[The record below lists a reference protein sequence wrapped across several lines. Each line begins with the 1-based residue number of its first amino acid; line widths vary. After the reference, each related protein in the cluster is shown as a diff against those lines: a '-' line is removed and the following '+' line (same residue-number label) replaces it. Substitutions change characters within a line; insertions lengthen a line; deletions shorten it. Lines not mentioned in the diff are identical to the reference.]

1 MIILVN
7 AKNMLELYA
16 INFLRNKKGDLTL
29 VEETQKQFEQNHL
42 NNVLDLIQKKEKELN
57 KSIGSAQS
65 EAKNLNAHFFDDL
78 KLDYDGYSTSMDTA
92 LSIHQQQ
99 QMLREREHAWQHSTK
114 QLSTLQ
120 RLEKKPYFARV
131 DFKEKGEDKS
141 ETIYIGLG
149 SFADKDDHFLVYD
162 WRAPISS
169 IYYDGKLGEVSYNA
183 PDGEQTVD
191 MTKKRQ
197 FIIEDG
203 KIENMFDTNE
213 SIGDQM
219 LLNVL
224 NEKSSTQMK
233 SIVTTIQREQNK
245 IIRNTSAD
253 LLFVQGA
260 AGSGKT
266 SAIMQRVAYLLY
278 RYRGN
283 LNSSQVIMF
292 SPNQLFNDYIKNV
305 LPEMGEQNMVQMTYW
320 QFVSRRVPAMDV
332 ETLFEQFENNHQDK
346 KIIKLKDSLQFFN
359 AITRYGE
366 HLEKNGMLF
375 KNIYF
380 KSKKK
385 PFFDKEKI
393 RDIYYSFNENYHLT
407 NRIEATKEQLLEML
421 ARKVEPETKKAWV
434 SKTIQSLDQS
444 QLNSLYDF
452 PGQEFE
458 SSAKEE
464 HFLAK
469 KIVTKE
475 LRTVSRKIHRN
486 RFLNIRGQ
494 YLAFL
499 RAVPKLIDLSKWN
512 INQTEWEDHIEQV
525 KQNFLN
531 HKIQMADISPYLY
544 LYDLITGRRTDF
556 DMRYVFVDEIQDYTP
571 FQLAYL
577 KYNFPR
583 ARFTMLGDLN
593 QAIFTKDESKT
604 LLGQISKLFDPQ
616 KTEVV
621 QLTKSYR
628 STKELTDF
636 TKNILLQGEKIEAF
650 DRQGPKPTFWHREDL
665 SKAYQVLENVLA
677 ENTQQNLTTAIITK
691 TLAEA
696 TAVAQE
702 LKQRKTP
709 ATLIG
714 SANQRLVPGT
724 LVMPSYLA
732 KGLEFDAVVAWEVSE
747 ENYHQDDEVK
757 LLYTIASRAMYK
769 LDLIYTGQKSHLL
782 GHIDTNTYI
791 EN

>member
-1 MIILVN
+1 MV
-7 AKNMLELYA
+7 K
-16 INFLRNKKGDLTL
+16 
-29 VEETQKQFEQNHL
+29 ETEQQKEQKHL
-42 NNVLDLIQKKEKELN
+42 DNVLGLIKKKEKELDH
-57 KSIGSAQS
+57 SIEHAQN
-65 EAKNLNAHFFDDL
+65 EAQNINSHFFDDV

-99 QMLREREHAWQHSTK
+99 QMLAERQNAWQHSAK

-131 DFKEKGEDKS
+131 DFQEPNEEP

-149 SFADKDDHFLVYD
+149 SFADKEDHFLIYD

-169 IYYDGKLGEVSYNA
+169 IYYDGKLGKISYNA
-183 PDGEQTVD
+183 PDGVQTVD

-197 FIIEDG
+197 FLIKDG
-203 KIENMFDTNE
+203 KITNMFDTNE

-283 LNSSQVIMF
+283 LTSSDVIMF
-292 SPNQLFNDYIKNV
+292 SPNQLFNDYVKNV

-320 QFVSRRVPAMDV
+320 QFVSRRVPGMNV
-332 ETLFEQFENNHQDK
+332 ENLFEQFEDDEQNDK
-346 KIIKLKDSLQFFN
+346 IVNLKNSLQFFN
-359 AITRYGE
+359 AVTRYAK
-366 HLEKNGMLF
+366 HLEKNGLIF

-393 RDIYYSFNENYHLT
+393 KEIYYGFNENYHLR
-407 NRIEATKEQLLEML
+407 NRIEATKEALINSLN
-421 ARKVEPETKKAWV
+421 RRIEPETKKAWV
-434 SKTIQSLDQS
+434 DKTIESLDQE
-444 QLNSLYDF
+444 QLNKLYDR
-452 PGQEFE
+452 PDQEFE

-464 HFLAK
+464 HFLAR
-469 KIVTKE
+469 KIVINQLKQ
-475 LRTVSRKIHRN
+475 VSRKIRQN
-486 RFLNIRGQ
+486 RFLNIRAQ
-494 YLAFL
+494 YLRFL
-499 RAVPKLIDLSKWN
+499 RAVPKIIDLSKWD
-512 INQTEWEDHIEQV
+512 ITQEEWNAHIENV
-525 KQNFLN
+525 KERF
-531 HKIQMADISPYLY
+531 KAGRIKMADISPYLY
-544 LYDLITGRRTDF
+544 LYDLVTGRRTDYE
-556 DMRYVFVDEIQDYTP
+556 MRYAFIDEIQDYTP

-583 ARFTMLGDLN
+583 AKFTMLGDLN

-604 LLGQISKLFDPQ
+604 LLSQISKLFDPE
-616 KTEVV
+616 KTDVV

-628 STKELTDF
+628 STKEITNF
-636 TKNILLQGEKIEAF
+636 TKQILRQGEKIEAF
-650 DRQGPKPTFWHREDL
+650 DRRGPKPAFYKRDSIEKEYSALEDI
-665 SKAYQVLENVLA
+665 LA
-677 ENTQQNLTTAIITK
+677 ENDEQKLTTAIITK

-696 TAVAQE
+696 QEVAE
-702 LKQRKTP
+702 VLKERKIK

-732 KGLEFDAVVAWEVSE
+732 KGLEFDGVIAWGVSK
-747 ENYHQDDEVK
+747 ENYHQLDETQ

-769 LDLIYTGQKSHLL
+769 LDLIYTDEKSPLFDNL
-782 GHIDTNTYI
+782 DEKTYV
-791 EN
+791 NK

>member
-1 MIILVN
+1 MLEIGDVILV
-7 AKNMLELYA
+7 K
-16 INFLRNKKGDLTL
+16 
-29 VEETQKQFEQNHL
+29 ETEQQKEQKHL
-42 NNVLDLIQKKEKELN
+42 DDVLGLIKKKEKELDH
-57 KSIGSAQS
+57 SIEHAQN
-65 EAKNLNAHFFDDL
+65 EAQNINSHFFDDV

-99 QMLREREHAWQHSTK
+99 QMLAERQNAWQHSAK

-131 DFKEKGEDKS
+131 DFQEPNEEP

-149 SFADKDDHFLVYD
+149 SFADKEDHFLIYD

-169 IYYDGKLGEVSYNA
+169 IYYDGKLGKVSYNA
-183 PDGEQTVD
+183 PDGVQTVD

-197 FIIEDG
+197 FLIKDG
-203 KIENMFDTNE
+203 KITNMFDTNE

-283 LNSSQVIMF
+283 LTSSDVIMF
-292 SPNQLFNDYIKNV
+292 SPNQLFNDYVKNV

-320 QFVSRRVPAMDV
+320 QFVSRRVPGMNV
-332 ETLFEQFENNHQDK
+332 ENLFEQFEDNEQNDK
-346 KIIKLKDSLQFFN
+346 IVNLKNSLQFFN
-359 AITRYGE
+359 AVTRYAK
-366 HLEKNGMLF
+366 HLEKNGLIF

-393 RDIYYSFNENYHLT
+393 KEIYYGFNENYHLR
-407 NRIEATKEQLLEML
+407 NRIEATKEALINSLN
-421 ARKVEPETKKAWV
+421 RRIEPETKKAWV
-434 SKTIQSLDQS
+434 DKTIESLDQE
-444 QLNSLYDF
+444 QLNKLYDR
-452 PGQEFE
+452 PDQEFE

-464 HFLAK
+464 HFLAR
-469 KIVTKE
+469 KIVINQLKQ
-475 LRTVSRKIHRN
+475 VGRKIRQN
-486 RFLNIRGQ
+486 RFLNIRAQ
-494 YLAFL
+494 YLRFL
-499 RAVPKLIDLSKWN
+499 RAVPKIIDLSKWD
-512 INQTEWEDHIEQV
+512 ITQEEWDAHIENV
-525 KQNFLN
+525 KERF
-531 HKIQMADISPYLY
+531 KAGRIKMADISPYLY
-544 LYDLITGRRTDF
+544 LYDLVTGRRTDYE
-556 DMRYVFVDEIQDYTP
+556 MRYAFIDEIQDYTP

-583 ARFTMLGDLN
+583 AKFTMLGDLN

-604 LLGQISKLFDPQ
+604 LLSQISKLFDPE
-616 KTEVV
+616 KTDVV

-628 STKELTDF
+628 STKEITNF
-636 TKNILLQGEKIEAF
+636 TKQILRQGEKIEAF
-650 DRQGPKPTFWHREDL
+650 DRRGPKPAFYKRDSIEKEYNALQDI
-665 SKAYQVLENVLA
+665 LA
-677 ENTQQNLTTAIITK
+677 ENDEQKLTTAIITK

-696 TAVAQE
+696 QEVAKV
-702 LKQRKTP
+702 LKERNIK

-732 KGLEFDAVVAWEVSE
+732 KGLEFDAVVAWGVSK
-747 ENYHQDDEVK
+747 ENYHQLDETQ

-769 LDLIYTGQKSHLL
+769 LDLIYTGEKSPLFDNL
-782 GHIDTNTYI
+782 DEKTYV
-791 EN
+791 NK

>member
-1 MIILVN
+1 MLEIGDLILV
-7 AKNMLELYA
+7 K
-16 INFLRNKKGDLTL
+16 
-29 VEETQKQFEQNHL
+29 ETEQQKEQKHL
-42 NNVLDLIQKKEKELN
+42 DEVLGLIKKKENELDH
-57 KSIGSAQS
+57 SIEHAQN
-65 EAKNLNAHFFDDL
+65 EAQNINSHFFDDV

-99 QMLREREHAWQHSTK
+99 QMLAERQNAWQHSAK

-131 DFKEKGEDKS
+131 DFQEPNEDP

-149 SFADKDDHFLVYD
+149 SFADKEDHFLIYD

-169 IYYDGKLGEVSYNA
+169 IYYDGKLGKVSYNA
-183 PDGEQTVD
+183 PDGVQTVD

-197 FIIEDG
+197 FLIEDG
-203 KIENMFDTNE
+203 KITNMFDTNE

-283 LNSSQVIMF
+283 LTSSDVIMF
-292 SPNQLFNDYIKNV
+292 SPNQLFNDYVKNV

-320 QFVSRRVPAMDV
+320 QFVSRRVPGMNV
-332 ETLFEQFENNHQDK
+332 ENLFEQFEDNEQNDK
-346 KIIKLKDSLQFFN
+346 IVNLKDSLQFFN
-359 AITRYGE
+359 AVTRYAK
-366 HLEKNGMLF
+366 HLEKNGLIF

-393 RDIYYSFNENYHLT
+393 KEIYYGFNENYHLR
-407 NRIEATKEQLLEML
+407 NRIEATKESLINSLN
-421 ARKVEPETKKAWV
+421 RRIEPETRKAWV
-434 SKTIQSLDQS
+434 DKTIESLDQE
-444 QLNSLYDF
+444 QLNKLYDR
-452 PGQEFE
+452 PDQEFE

-464 HFLAK
+464 HFLAR
-469 KIVTKE
+469 KIVIKQ
-475 LRTVSRKIHRN
+475 LKQVSRKIHQN
-486 RFLNIRGQ
+486 RFLNIRAQ
-494 YLAFL
+494 YLRFL
-499 RAVPKLIDLSKWN
+499 RAVPKLIDLSKWD
-512 INQTEWEDHIEQV
+512 ISQEEWEAHIEKV
-525 KQNFLN
+525 KERFRNG
-531 HKIQMADISPYLY
+531 KIKMADISPYLY
-544 LYDLITGRRTDF
+544 LYDLVTGRRTDYE
-556 DMRYVFVDEIQDYTP
+556 MRYAFIDEIQDYTP

-583 ARFTMLGDLN
+583 AKFTMLGDLN

-604 LLGQISKLFDPQ
+604 LLSQISKLFDPE
-616 KTEVV
+616 KTDVV

-628 STKELTDF
+628 STKELTNF
-636 TKNILLQGEKIEAF
+636 TKQILRQGEKIEAF
-650 DRQGPKPTFWHREDL
+650 DRRGPKPAFYKRDSLEKEYKALEDIL
-665 SKAYQVLENVLA
+665 VEND
-677 ENTQQNLTTAIITK
+677 EQKLTTAIITK

-696 TAVAQE
+696 QEVAKV
-702 LKQRKTP
+702 LKERKIK

-732 KGLEFDAVVAWEVSE
+732 KGLEFDAVVAWDVSKD
-747 ENYHQDDEVK
+747 NYHQLDETQ
-757 LLYTIASRAMYK
+757 LLYTITSRAMYK
-769 LDLIYTGQKSHLL
+769 LDLIYTGEKSPLFNNL
-782 GHIDTNTYI
+782 DEKTYI
-791 EN
+791 NK

>member
-1 MIILVN
+1 MLEIGDVILV
-7 AKNMLELYA
+7 K
-16 INFLRNKKGDLTL
+16 
-29 VEETQKQFEQNHL
+29 ETEQQKEQKHL
-42 NNVLDLIQKKEKELN
+42 DDVLGLIKKKEKELDH
-57 KSIGSAQS
+57 SIEHAQN
-65 EAKNLNAHFFDDL
+65 EAQNINSHFFDDV

-99 QMLREREHAWQHSTK
+99 QMLAERQNAWQHSAK

-131 DFKEKGEDKS
+131 DFQEPNEEP

-149 SFADKDDHFLVYD
+149 SFADKEDHFLIYD

-169 IYYDGKLGEVSYNA
+169 IYYDGKLGKVSYNA
-183 PDGEQTVD
+183 PDGVQTVD

-197 FIIEDG
+197 FLIKDG
-203 KIENMFDTNE
+203 KITNMFDTNE

-283 LNSSQVIMF
+283 LTSSDVIMF
-292 SPNQLFNDYIKNV
+292 SPNQLFNDYVKNV

-320 QFVSRRVPAMDV
+320 QFVSRRVPGMNV
-332 ETLFEQFENNHQDK
+332 ENLFEQFEDNEQNDK
-346 KIIKLKDSLQFFN
+346 IVNLKNSLQFFN
-359 AITRYGE
+359 AVTRYAK
-366 HLEKNGMLF
+366 HLEKNGLIF

-393 RDIYYSFNENYHLT
+393 KEIYYGFNENYHLR
-407 NRIEATKEQLLEML
+407 NRIEATKEALINSLN
-421 ARKVEPETKKAWV
+421 RRIEPETKKVWV
-434 SKTIQSLDQS
+434 DKTIESLDQE
-444 QLNSLYDF
+444 QLNKLYDR
-452 PGQEFE
+452 PDQEFE

-464 HFLAK
+464 HFLAR
-469 KIVTKE
+469 KIVINQLKQ
-475 LRTVSRKIHRN
+475 VSRKIRQN
-486 RFLNIRGQ
+486 RFLNIRAQ
-494 YLAFL
+494 YLRFL
-499 RAVPKLIDLSKWN
+499 RAVPKIIDLSKWD
-512 INQTEWEDHIEQV
+512 ITQEEWDAHIENV
-525 KQNFLN
+525 KGRF
-531 HKIQMADISPYLY
+531 KAGRIKMADISPYLY
-544 LYDLITGRRTDF
+544 LYDLVTGRRTDYE
-556 DMRYVFVDEIQDYTP
+556 MRYAFIDEIQDYTP

-583 ARFTMLGDLN
+583 AKFTMLGDLN

-604 LLGQISKLFDPQ
+604 LLSQISKLFDPE
-616 KTEVV
+616 KTDVV

-628 STKELTDF
+628 STKEITNF
-636 TKNILLQGEKIEAF
+636 TKQILRQGEKIEAF
-650 DRQGPKPTFWHREDL
+650 DRRGPKPAFYKRDSIEKEYNALQDI
-665 SKAYQVLENVLA
+665 LA
-677 ENTQQNLTTAIITK
+677 ENDEQKLTTAIITK

-696 TAVAQE
+696 QEVAKV
-702 LKQRKTP
+702 LKERNIK

-732 KGLEFDAVVAWEVSE
+732 KGLEFDAVVAWSVSK
-747 ENYHQDDEVK
+747 ENYHQLDETQ

-769 LDLIYTGQKSHLL
+769 LDLIYTGEKSPLFDNL
-782 GHIDTNTYI
+782 DEKTYV
-791 EN
+791 NK

>member
-1 MIILVN
+1 MLEIGDVILV
-7 AKNMLELYA
+7 K
-16 INFLRNKKGDLTL
+16 
-29 VEETQKQFEQNHL
+29 ETEQQKEQKHL
-42 NNVLDLIQKKEKELN
+42 DDVLGLIKKKEKELDH
-57 KSIGSAQS
+57 SIEHAQN
-65 EAKNLNAHFFDDL
+65 EAQNINSHFFDDV

-99 QMLREREHAWQHSTK
+99 QMLAERQNAWQHSAK

-131 DFKEKGEDKS
+131 DFQEPNEEP

-149 SFADKDDHFLVYD
+149 SFADKEDHFLIYD

-169 IYYDGKLGEVSYNA
+169 IYYDGKLGKVSYNA
-183 PDGEQTVD
+183 PDGVQTVD

-197 FIIEDG
+197 FLIKDG
-203 KIENMFDTNE
+203 KITNMFDTNE

-283 LNSSQVIMF
+283 LTSSDVIMF
-292 SPNQLFNDYIKNV
+292 SPNQLFNDYVKNV

-320 QFVSRRVPAMDV
+320 QFVSRRVPGMNV
-332 ETLFEQFENNHQDK
+332 ENLFEQFEDNEQNDK
-346 KIIKLKDSLQFFN
+346 IVNLKNSLQFFN
-359 AITRYGE
+359 AVTRYAK
-366 HLEKNGMLF
+366 HLEKNGLIF

-393 RDIYYSFNENYHLT
+393 KEIYYGFNENYHLR
-407 NRIEATKEQLLEML
+407 NRIEATKEALINSLN
-421 ARKVEPETKKAWV
+421 RRIEPETKKVWV
-434 SKTIQSLDQS
+434 DKTIESLDQE
-444 QLNSLYDF
+444 QLNKLYDR
-452 PGQEFE
+452 PDQEFE

-464 HFLAK
+464 HFLAR
-469 KIVTKE
+469 KIVINQLKQ
-475 LRTVSRKIHRN
+475 VSRKIRQN
-486 RFLNIRGQ
+486 RFLNIRAQ
-494 YLAFL
+494 YLRFL
-499 RAVPKLIDLSKWN
+499 RAVPKIIDLSKWD
-512 INQTEWEDHIEQV
+512 ITQEEWDAHIENV
-525 KQNFLN
+525 KGRF
-531 HKIQMADISPYLY
+531 KAGRIKMADISPYLY
-544 LYDLITGRRTDF
+544 LYDLVTGRRTDYE
-556 DMRYVFVDEIQDYTP
+556 MRYAFIDEIQDYTP

-583 ARFTMLGDLN
+583 AKFTMLGDLN

-604 LLGQISKLFDPQ
+604 LLSQISKLFDPE
-616 KTEVV
+616 KTDVV

-628 STKELTDF
+628 STKEITNF
-636 TKNILLQGEKIEAF
+636 TKQILRQGEKIEAF
-650 DRQGPKPTFWHREDL
+650 DRRGPKPAFYKRDSIEKEYNALQDI
-665 SKAYQVLENVLA
+665 LA
-677 ENTQQNLTTAIITK
+677 ENDEQKLTTAIITK

-696 TAVAQE
+696 QEVAKV
-702 LKQRKTP
+702 LKERNIK

-732 KGLEFDAVVAWEVSE
+732 KGLEFDAVVAWGVSK
-747 ENYHQDDEVK
+747 ENYHQLDETQ

-769 LDLIYTGQKSHLL
+769 LDLIYTGEKSPLFDNL
-782 GHIDTNTYI
+782 DEKTYV
-791 EN
+791 NK

>member
-1 MIILVN
+1 MV
-7 AKNMLELYA
+7 K
-16 INFLRNKKGDLTL
+16 
-29 VEETQKQFEQNHL
+29 ETEQQKEQKHL
-42 NNVLDLIQKKEKELN
+42 DDVLGLIKKKEKELDH
-57 KSIGSAQS
+57 SIEHVQNEAQNINS
-65 EAKNLNAHFFDDL
+65 HFFDDV

-99 QMLREREHAWQHSTK
+99 QMLAERQNAWQHSAK

-131 DFKEKGEDKS
+131 DFQEPNEEP

-149 SFADKDDHFLVYD
+149 SFADKEDHFLIYD

-169 IYYDGKLGEVSYNA
+169 IYYDGKLGKVSYNA
-183 PDGEQTVD
+183 PDGVQTVD

-197 FIIEDG
+197 FLIKDG
-203 KIENMFDTNE
+203 KITNMFDTNE

-283 LNSSQVIMF
+283 LTSSDVIMF
-292 SPNQLFNDYIKNV
+292 SPNQLFNDYVKNV

-320 QFVSRRVPAMDV
+320 QFVSRRVPGMNV
-332 ETLFEQFENNHQDK
+332 ENLFEQFEDDEQNDK
-346 KIIKLKDSLQFFN
+346 IVNLKNSLQFFN
-359 AITRYGE
+359 AVTRYAK
-366 HLEKNGMLF
+366 HLEKNGLIF

-393 RDIYYSFNENYHLT
+393 KEIYYGFNENYHLR
-407 NRIEATKEQLLEML
+407 NRIEATKEALINSLN
-421 ARKVEPETKKAWV
+421 RRIEPETKKAWV
-434 SKTIQSLDQS
+434 DKTIESLDQE
-444 QLNSLYDF
+444 QLNKLYDR
-452 PGQEFE
+452 PDQEFE

-464 HFLAK
+464 HFLAR
-469 KIVTKE
+469 KIVINQLKQ
-475 LRTVSRKIHRN
+475 VSRKIRQN
-486 RFLNIRGQ
+486 RFLNIRAQ
-494 YLAFL
+494 YLRFL
-499 RAVPKLIDLSKWN
+499 RAVPKIIDLSKWD
-512 INQTEWEDHIEQV
+512 ITQEEWDAHIENV
-525 KQNFLN
+525 KERF
-531 HKIQMADISPYLY
+531 KAGRIKMADISPYLY
-544 LYDLITGRRTDF
+544 LYDLVTGRRTDYE
-556 DMRYVFVDEIQDYTP
+556 MRYAFIDEIQDYTP

-583 ARFTMLGDLN
+583 AKFTMLGDLN

-604 LLGQISKLFDPQ
+604 LLSQISKLFDPE
-616 KTEVV
+616 KTDVV

-628 STKELTDF
+628 STKEITNF
-636 TKNILLQGEKIEAF
+636 TKQILRQGEKIEAF
-650 DRQGPKPTFWHREDL
+650 DRRGPKPAFYKRDSIEKEYSALEDI
-665 SKAYQVLENVLA
+665 LA
-677 ENTQQNLTTAIITK
+677 ENDEQKLTTAIITK

-696 TAVAQE
+696 QEVAE
-702 LKQRKTP
+702 VLKERKIK

-732 KGLEFDAVVAWEVSE
+732 KGLEFDGVIAWGVSK
-747 ENYHQDDEVK
+747 ENYHQLDETQ

-769 LDLIYTGQKSHLL
+769 LDLIYTDEKSPLFDNL
-782 GHIDTNTYI
+782 DEKTYV
-791 EN
+791 NK

>member
-1 MIILVN
+1 MLEIGDLILV
-7 AKNMLELYA
+7 K
-16 INFLRNKKGDLTL
+16 
-29 VEETQKQFEQNHL
+29 ETEQQKEQKHL
-42 NNVLDLIQKKEKELN
+42 DDVLGLIKKKEKELDH
-57 KSIGSAQS
+57 SIEHAQN
-65 EAKNLNAHFFDDL
+65 EAQNINSHFFDDV

-99 QMLREREHAWQHSTK
+99 QMLAERQNAWQHSAK

-131 DFKEKGEDKS
+131 DFQEPNEEP

-149 SFADKDDHFLVYD
+149 SFADKEDHFLIYD

-169 IYYDGKLGEVSYNA
+169 IYYDGKLGKVSYNA
-183 PDGEQTVD
+183 PDGVQTVD

-197 FIIEDG
+197 FLIKDG
-203 KIENMFDTNE
+203 KITNMFDTNE

-283 LNSSQVIMF
+283 LTSSDVIMF
-292 SPNQLFNDYIKNV
+292 SPNQLFNDYVKNV

-320 QFVSRRVPAMDV
+320 QFVSRRVPGMNV
-332 ETLFEQFENNHQDK
+332 ENLFEQFEDNEQNDK
-346 KIIKLKDSLQFFN
+346 IVNLKNSLQFFN
-359 AITRYGE
+359 AVTRYAN
-366 HLEKNGMLF
+366 HLEKNGLIF

-393 RDIYYSFNENYHLT
+393 KEIYYGFNENYHLR
-407 NRIEATKEQLLEML
+407 NRIEATKEALINSLN
-421 ARKVEPETKKAWV
+421 RRIEPETKKAWV
-434 SKTIQSLDQS
+434 DKTIESLDQE
-444 QLNSLYDF
+444 QLNKLYDR
-452 PGQEFE
+452 PDQEFE

-464 HFLAK
+464 HFLAR
-469 KIVTKE
+469 KIVIKQ
-475 LRTVSRKIHRN
+475 LKQVSRKIHQN
-486 RFLNIRGQ
+486 RFLNIRAQ
-494 YLAFL
+494 YLRFL
-499 RAVPKLIDLSKWN
+499 RAVPKLIDLSKWD
-512 INQTEWEDHIEQV
+512 ISQEEWGAHIENV
-525 KQNFLN
+525 KERFKAG
-531 HKIQMADISPYLY
+531 KIKMADISPYLY
-544 LYDLITGRRTDF
+544 LYDLVTGRRTDYE
-556 DMRYVFVDEIQDYTP
+556 MRYAFIDEIQDYTP

-583 ARFTMLGDLN
+583 AKFTMLGDLN

-604 LLGQISKLFDPQ
+604 LLNQISKLFDPE
-616 KTEVV
+616 KTDVV

-628 STKELTDF
+628 STKEITNF
-636 TKNILLQGEKIEAF
+636 TKQILRQGEKIEAF
-650 DRQGPKPTFWHREDL
+650 DRRGPKPAFYKRDSVEKEYSALQDI
-665 SKAYQVLENVLA
+665 LA
-677 ENTQQNLTTAIITK
+677 ENDEQKLTTAIITK
-691 TLAEA
+691 TLGE
-696 TAVAQE
+696 AQE
-702 LKQRKTP
+702 VAKVLKERKIK

-732 KGLEFDAVVAWEVSE
+732 KGLEFDAVIAWGVSK
-747 ENYHQDDEVK
+747 ENYHQLDETQ

-769 LDLIYTGQKSHLL
+769 LDLIYTDEKSPLFDNL
-782 GHIDTNTYI
+782 DEKTYV
-791 EN
+791 NK

>member
-1 MIILVN
+1 MVKESQEKLEQEHLDEIL
-7 AKNMLELYA
+7 
-16 INFLRNKKGDLTL
+16 G
-29 VEETQKQFEQNHL
+29 
-42 NNVLDLIQKKEKELN
+42 LIKKKEKSLD
-57 KSIGSAQS
+57 KSINSAQS
-65 EAKNLNAHFFDDL
+65 EAQNLNAHFFDDV

-99 QMLREREHAWQHSTK
+99 QMLQERQNAWQHDTK

-131 DFKEKGEDKS
+131 DFKEKGEDKP
-141 ETIYIGLG
+141 ETIYIGLA
-149 SFADKDDHFLVYD
+149 SFANNEDHFLIYD

-169 IYYDGKLGEVSYNA
+169 IYYDGKLGKVSYNA
-183 PDGEQTVD
+183 PDGEQVVD

-197 FIIEDG
+197 FLIENG
-203 KIENMFDTNE
+203 KIINMFDTNE
-213 SIGDQM
+213 QIGDQM

-245 IIRNTSAD
+245 IIRNTDAD

-283 LNSSQVIMF
+283 LKSSQVIMF
-292 SPNQLFNDYIKNV
+292 SPNQLFNDYVKNV

-320 QFVSRRVPAMDV
+320 QFVSRRVPGINV
-332 ETLFEQFENNHQDK
+332 ETLFEQFEDDHEDK
-346 KIIKLKDSLQFFN
+346 KIVRLKDSLQFFN
-359 AITRYGE
+359 AVTRYAK
-366 HLEKNGMLF
+366 HLEKRGMLF

-380 KSKKK
+380 KNKNK
-385 PFFDKEKI
+385 PFYSKEKVK
-393 RDIYYSFNENYHLT
+393 DIYYSFNENYHLR
-407 NRIEATKEQLLEML
+407 NRIEATKEALLNSLSHRIASE
-421 ARKVEPETKKAWV
+421 AKKDWV
-434 SKTIQSLDQS
+434 SKTIESLDQEE
-444 QLNSLYDF
+444 LNKLYDH
-452 PGQEFE
+452 PDQEFE

-464 HFLAK
+464 HFLAR
-469 KIVTKE
+469 KIVIKQ
-475 LRTVSRKIHRN
+475 LKKVSRKIHQN

-494 YLAFL
+494 YMAFL
-499 RAVPKLIDLSKWN
+499 RAVPKLIDLSKWD
-512 INQTEWEDHIEQV
+512 ITQEQWDAHLERV
-525 KQNFLN
+525 KQRFLDR
-531 HKIQMADISPYLY
+531 KIKMADISAYLY
-544 LYDLITGRRTDF
+544 LYDLVTGRRTNYE
-556 DMRYVFVDEIQDYTP
+556 MRYAFIDEIQDYTS

-583 ARFTMLGDLN
+583 AKFTMLGDLN

-604 LLGQISKLFDPQ
+604 LLGQISKLFDSE
-616 KTEVV
+616 KIDVV

-628 STKELTDF
+628 STKELTEF
-636 TKNILLQGEKIEAF
+636 TKQILRQGEKIEAF
-650 DRQGPKPTFWHREDL
+650 NRRGPLPAFYKRDSIEKEYYALEDI
-665 SKAYQVLENVLA
+665 LA
-677 ENTQQNLTTAIITK
+677 ENDKQNLTTAIITK

-696 TAVAQE
+696 QEVAKT
-702 LKQRKTP
+702 LKERDIK

-724 LVMPSYLA
+724 LIMPSYLA
-732 KGLEFDAVVAWEVSE
+732 KGLEFDAVIAWQVSNK
-747 ENYHQDDEVK
+747 NYNHLDETQ

-769 LDLIYTGQKSHLL
+769 LDLIYTGEKSNLL
-782 GHIDTNTYI
+782 DNLDGKTYV
-791 EN
+791 NK

>member
-1 MIILVN
+1 MINL
-7 AKNMLELYA
+7 AK
-16 INFLRNKKGDLTL
+16 
-29 VEETQKQFEQNHL
+29 ETEQQKEQKHL
-42 NNVLDLIQKKEKELN
+42 DDVLGLIKTRQGQLD
-57 KSIGSAQS
+57 KSINRAQS
-65 EAKNLNAHFFDDL
+65 EAQNLNAHFFDDL

-99 QMLREREHAWQHSTK
+99 QMLQERQNAWQHSAK
-114 QLSTLQ
+114 QLSTLK

-131 DFKEKGEDKS
+131 DFQEKGEDP

-149 SFADKDDHFLVYD
+149 SFADKDDHFLIYD

-169 IYYDGKLGEVSYNA
+169 IYYDGKLGEVTYNA
-183 PDGEQTVD
+183 PDGEQTVN

-197 FIIEDG
+197 FLIEDG
-203 KIENMFDTNE
+203 KITNMFDTNE

-283 LNSSQVIMF
+283 LTSSDVIMF
-292 SPNQLFNDYIKNV
+292 SPNQLFNDYVKNV

-320 QFVSRRVPAMDV
+320 QFVSRRVPGMDV
-332 ETLFEQFENNHQDK
+332 ETLFEQFEDK
-346 KIIKLKDSLQFFN
+346 KQDSHIANLKDSLTFFN
-359 AITRYGE
+359 AVTRYAN

-375 KNIYF
+375 RNIIF
-380 KSKKK
+380 KDPKK
-385 PFFDKEKI
+385 PFYDKEKI
-393 RDIYYSFNENYHLT
+393 KEIYYSFNENYHLR
-407 NRIEATKEQLLEML
+407 NRIEATKEALISSLNH
-421 ARKVEPETKKAWV
+421 RVEPETRKAWV
-434 SKTIQSLDQS
+434 SRTIESLDQE
-444 QLNSLYDF
+444 QLNKLYDR
-452 PGQEFE
+452 PDQEFE

-464 HFLAK
+464 HFLAR
-469 KIVTKE
+469 KIVINQLKK
-475 LRTVSRKIHRN
+475 VARKINQN

-512 INQTEWEDHIEQV
+512 ITEDQWHEHVEQV
-525 KQNFLN
+525 KQSFID
-531 HKIQMADISPYLY
+531 HKIKMSDISPYLY
-544 LYDLITGRRTDF
+544 LYDLVTGRRTDYS
-556 DMRYVFVDEIQDYTP
+556 MRYAFIDEIQDYTP

-583 ARFTMLGDLN
+583 AKFTMLGDLN

-604 LLGQISKLFDPQ
+604 LLGQISKLFDPK
-616 KTEVV
+616 KTDVV

-636 TKNILLQGEKIEAF
+636 TKQILRQGEKIEAF
-650 DRQGPKPTFWHREDL
+650 DRQGPKPAFYKRDD
-665 SKAYQVLENVLA
+665 ENSEYDALVDILK
-677 ENTQQNLTTAIITK
+677 ENDEAKLTTAIITK
-691 TLAEA
+691 TLEQ
-696 TAVAQE
+696 AQKVSEE
-702 LKQRKTP
+702 LKKRNIK
-709 ATLIG
+709 ATLVA
-714 SANQRLVPGT
+714 SANQRLVEGT
-724 LVMPSYLA
+724 LIMPSYLA
-732 KGLEFDAVVAWEVSE
+732 KGLEFDAVVAWDVSKDD
-747 ENYHQDDEVK
+747 YHELDETQ
-757 LLYTIASRAMYK
+757 LLYTITSRAMYK
-769 LDLIYTGQKSHLL
+769 LDLIYKNQLSPLFDNLDK
-782 GHIDTNTYI
+782 NTYV
-791 EN
+791 NK

>member
-1 MIILVN
+1 MLEIGDVILV
-7 AKNMLELYA
+7 K
-16 INFLRNKKGDLTL
+16 
-29 VEETQKQFEQNHL
+29 ETEQQKEQKHL
-42 NNVLDLIQKKEKELN
+42 DDVLGLIKKKEKELDH
-57 KSIGSAQS
+57 SIEHAQN
-65 EAKNLNAHFFDDL
+65 EAQNINSHFFDDV

-99 QMLREREHAWQHSTK
+99 QMLAERQNAWQHSAK

-131 DFKEKGEDKS
+131 DFQEPNEEP

-149 SFADKDDHFLVYD
+149 SFADKEDHFLIYD

-169 IYYDGKLGEVSYNA
+169 IYYDGKLGKVSYNA
-183 PDGEQTVD
+183 PDGVQTVD

-197 FIIEDG
+197 FLIKDG
-203 KIENMFDTNE
+203 KITNMFDTNE

-283 LNSSQVIMF
+283 LTSSDVIMF
-292 SPNQLFNDYIKNV
+292 SPNQLFNDYVKNV

-320 QFVSRRVPAMDV
+320 QFVSRRVPGMNV
-332 ETLFEQFENNHQDK
+332 ENLFEQFEDNEQNDK
-346 KIIKLKDSLQFFN
+346 IVNLKNSLQFFN
-359 AITRYGE
+359 AVTRYAK
-366 HLEKNGMLF
+366 HLEKNGLIF

-380 KSKKK
+380 KSKEK

-393 RDIYYSFNENYHLT
+393 KEIYYGFNENYHLR
-407 NRIEATKEQLLEML
+407 NRIEATKEALINSLN
-421 ARKVEPETKKAWV
+421 RRIEPETKKAWV
-434 SKTIQSLDQS
+434 DKTIESLDQE
-444 QLNSLYDF
+444 QLNKLYDR
-452 PGQEFE
+452 PDQEFE

-464 HFLAK
+464 HFLAR
-469 KIVTKE
+469 KIVINQLKQ
-475 LRTVSRKIHRN
+475 VSRKIRQN
-486 RFLNIRGQ
+486 RFLNIRAQ
-494 YLAFL
+494 YLRFL
-499 RAVPKLIDLSKWN
+499 RAVPKIIDLSKWD
-512 INQTEWEDHIEQV
+512 ITQEEWDAHIENV
-525 KQNFLN
+525 KGRF
-531 HKIQMADISPYLY
+531 KAGRIKMADISPYLY
-544 LYDLITGRRTDF
+544 LYDLVTGRRTDYE
-556 DMRYVFVDEIQDYTP
+556 MRYAFIDEIQDYTP

-583 ARFTMLGDLN
+583 AKFTMLGDLN

-604 LLGQISKLFDPQ
+604 LLSQISKLFDPE
-616 KTEVV
+616 KTDVV

-628 STKELTDF
+628 STKEITNF
-636 TKNILLQGEKIEAF
+636 TKQILRQGEKIEAF
-650 DRQGPKPTFWHREDL
+650 DRRGPKPAFYKRDSIEKEYSALEDI
-665 SKAYQVLENVLA
+665 LA
-677 ENTQQNLTTAIITK
+677 ENDEQKLTTAIITK

-696 TAVAQE
+696 QEVAKV
-702 LKQRKTP
+702 LKERKIK

-732 KGLEFDAVVAWEVSE
+732 KGLEFDAVVA
-747 ENYHQDDEVK
+747 
-757 LLYTIASRAMYK
+757 
-769 LDLIYTGQKSHLL
+769 
-782 GHIDTNTYI
+782 
-791 EN
+791 

>member
-1 MIILVN
+1 MLEIGDLILV
-7 AKNMLELYA
+7 K
-16 INFLRNKKGDLTL
+16 
-29 VEETQKQFEQNHL
+29 ETEQQKEQKHL
-42 NNVLDLIQKKEKELN
+42 DEVLGLIKKKENELDH
-57 KSIGSAQS
+57 SIEHAQN
-65 EAKNLNAHFFDDL
+65 EAQNINSHFFDDV

-99 QMLREREHAWQHSTK
+99 QMLAERQNAWQHSAK

-131 DFKEKGEDKS
+131 DFQEPNEDP

-149 SFADKDDHFLVYD
+149 SFADKEDHFLIYD

-169 IYYDGKLGEVSYNA
+169 IYYDGKLGKVSYNA
-183 PDGEQTVD
+183 PDGVQTVD

-197 FIIEDG
+197 FLIEDG
-203 KIENMFDTNE
+203 KITNMFDTNE

-283 LNSSQVIMF
+283 LTSSDVIMF
-292 SPNQLFNDYIKNV
+292 SPNQLFNDYVKNV

-320 QFVSRRVPAMDV
+320 QFVSRRVPGMNV
-332 ETLFEQFENNHQDK
+332 ENLFEQFEDNEQNDK
-346 KIIKLKDSLQFFN
+346 IVNLKDSLQFFN
-359 AITRYGE
+359 AVTRYAK
-366 HLEKNGMLF
+366 HLEKNGLIF

-393 RDIYYSFNENYHLT
+393 KEIYYGFNENYHLR
-407 NRIEATKEQLLEML
+407 NRIEATKESLINSLN
-421 ARKVEPETKKAWV
+421 RRIEPETRKAWV
-434 SKTIQSLDQS
+434 DKTIESLDQE
-444 QLNSLYDF
+444 QLNKLYDR
-452 PGQEFE
+452 PDQEFE

-464 HFLAK
+464 HFLAR
-469 KIVTKE
+469 KIVIKQ
-475 LRTVSRKIHRN
+475 LKQVSRKIHQN
-486 RFLNIRGQ
+486 RFLNIRAQ
-494 YLAFL
+494 YLRFL
-499 RAVPKLIDLSKWN
+499 RAVPKLIDLSKWD
-512 INQTEWEDHIEQV
+512 ISQEEWEAHIEKV
-525 KQNFLN
+525 KERFRNG
-531 HKIQMADISPYLY
+531 KIKMADISPYLY
-544 LYDLITGRRTDF
+544 LYDLVTGRRTDYE
-556 DMRYVFVDEIQDYTP
+556 MRYAFIDEIQDYTP

-583 ARFTMLGDLN
+583 AKFTMLGDLN

-604 LLGQISKLFDPQ
+604 LLSQISKLFDPE
-616 KTEVV
+616 KTDVV

-628 STKELTDF
+628 STKELTNF
-636 TKNILLQGEKIEAF
+636 TKQILRQGEKIEAF
-650 DRQGPKPTFWHREDL
+650 DRRGPKPAFYKRDSLEKEYKALEDIL
-665 SKAYQVLENVLA
+665 VEND
-677 ENTQQNLTTAIITK
+677 EQKLTTAIITK

-696 TAVAQE
+696 QEVAKV
-702 LKQRKTP
+702 LKERKIK

-732 KGLEFDAVVAWEVSE
+732 KGLEFDAVVAWDVSKD
-747 ENYHQDDEVK
+747 NYHQLDETQ
-757 LLYTIASRAMYK
+757 LLYTITSRAMYK
-769 LDLIYTGQKSHLL
+769 LDLIYTGEKSPLFDNL
-782 GHIDTNTYI
+782 DEKTYI
-791 EN
+791 NK

>member
-1 MIILVN
+1 MLEIGDLILV
-7 AKNMLELYA
+7 K
-16 INFLRNKKGDLTL
+16 
-29 VEETQKQFEQNHL
+29 ETEQQKEQKHL
-42 NNVLDLIQKKEKELN
+42 DDVLGLIKKKEKELDH
-57 KSIGSAQS
+57 SIEHAQN
-65 EAKNLNAHFFDDL
+65 EAQNINSHFFDDV

-99 QMLREREHAWQHSTK
+99 QMLAERQNAWQHSAK

-131 DFKEKGEDKS
+131 DFQEPNEEP

-149 SFADKDDHFLVYD
+149 SFADKEDHFLIYD

-169 IYYDGKLGEVSYNA
+169 IYYDGKLGKVSYNA
-183 PDGEQTVD
+183 PDGVQTVD

-197 FIIEDG
+197 FLIKDG
-203 KIENMFDTNE
+203 KITNMFDTNE

-283 LNSSQVIMF
+283 LTSSDVIMF
-292 SPNQLFNDYIKNV
+292 SPNQLFNDYVKNV

-320 QFVSRRVPAMDV
+320 QFVSRRVPGMNV
-332 ETLFEQFENNHQDK
+332 ENLFEQFEDNEQNDK
-346 KIIKLKDSLQFFN
+346 IVNLKNSLQFFS
-359 AITRYGE
+359 AVTRYAN
-366 HLEKNGMLF
+366 HLEKNGLIF

-393 RDIYYSFNENYHLT
+393 KEIYYGFNENYHLR
-407 NRIEATKEQLLEML
+407 NRIEATKEALINSLN
-421 ARKVEPETKKAWV
+421 RRIEPETKKAWV
-434 SKTIQSLDQS
+434 DKTIESLDQE
-444 QLNSLYDF
+444 QLNKLYDR
-452 PGQEFE
+452 PDQEFE

-464 HFLAK
+464 HFLAR
-469 KIVTKE
+469 KIVIKQ
-475 LRTVSRKIHRN
+475 LKQVSRKIHQN
-486 RFLNIRGQ
+486 RFLNIRAQ
-494 YLAFL
+494 YLRFL
-499 RAVPKLIDLSKWN
+499 RAVPKLIDLSKWD
-512 INQTEWEDHIEQV
+512 ISQEEWEAHIENV
-525 KQNFLN
+525 KERFKAG
-531 HKIQMADISPYLY
+531 KIKMADISPYLY
-544 LYDLITGRRTDF
+544 LYDLVTGRRTDYE
-556 DMRYVFVDEIQDYTP
+556 MRYAFIDEIQDYTP

-583 ARFTMLGDLN
+583 AKFTMLGDLN

-604 LLGQISKLFDPQ
+604 LLNQISKLFDPE
-616 KTEVV
+616 KTDVV

-628 STKELTDF
+628 STKEITNF
-636 TKNILLQGEKIEAF
+636 TKQILRQGEKIEAF
-650 DRQGPKPTFWHREDL
+650 DRRGPKPAFYKRD
-665 SKAYQVLENVLA
+665 SLEKEYSALQDILA
-677 ENTQQNLTTAIITK
+677 ENDEKKLTTAIITK
-691 TLAEA
+691 TLGE
-696 TAVAQE
+696 AQE
-702 LKQRKTP
+702 VAKVLKERKIK

-732 KGLEFDAVVAWEVSE
+732 KGLEFDAVIAWGVSK
-747 ENYHQDDEVK
+747 ENYHQLDETQ

-769 LDLIYTGQKSHLL
+769 LDLIYTDEKSPLFDNL
-782 GHIDTNTYI
+782 DEKTYV
-791 EN
+791 NK

>member
-1 MIILVN
+1 MV
-7 AKNMLELYA
+7 K
-16 INFLRNKKGDLTL
+16 
-29 VEETQKQFEQNHL
+29 ETEQRKEQKHL
-42 NNVLDLIQKKEKELN
+42 DEVLGLIKKKESELDH
-57 KSIGSAQS
+57 SIEHAQN
-65 EAKNLNAHFFDDL
+65 EAQNINSHFFDDV

-99 QMLREREHAWQHSTK
+99 QMLAERQNAWQHSAK

-120 RLEKKPYFARV
+120 RLEKRPYFARV
-131 DFKEKGEDKS
+131 DFQEPNEDP

-149 SFADKDDHFLVYD
+149 SFADKEDHFLIYD

-169 IYYDGKLGEVSYNA
+169 IYYDGKLGKVSYNA
-183 PDGEQTVD
+183 PDGVQTVD

-197 FIIEDG
+197 FLIEDG
-203 KIENMFDTNE
+203 KITNMFDTNE

-283 LNSSQVIMF
+283 LTSSDVIMF
-292 SPNQLFNDYIKNV
+292 SPNQLFNDYVKNV

-320 QFVSRRVPAMDV
+320 QFVSRRVPGMNV
-332 ETLFEQFENNHQDK
+332 ENLFEQFEDNEQNDK
-346 KIIKLKDSLQFFN
+346 IVNLKDSLQFFN
-359 AITRYGE
+359 AVTRYAK
-366 HLEKNGMLF
+366 HLEKNGLIF

-380 KSKKK
+380 KNKKR

-393 RDIYYSFNENYHLT
+393 KEIYYGFNENYHLR
-407 NRIEATKEQLLEML
+407 NRIEATKESLINSLN
-421 ARKVEPETKKAWV
+421 RRIEPETKKAWV
-434 SKTIQSLDQS
+434 DKTIESLDQE
-444 QLNSLYDF
+444 QLNKLYDR
-452 PGQEFE
+452 PDQEFE

-464 HFLAK
+464 HFLAR
-469 KIVTKE
+469 KIVIKQ
-475 LRTVSRKIHRN
+475 LKQVSRKIHQN
-486 RFLNIRGQ
+486 RFLNIRAQ
-494 YLAFL
+494 YLRFL
-499 RAVPKLIDLSKWN
+499 RAVPKLIDLSKWD
-512 INQTEWEDHIEQV
+512 ISQEEWGAHIENV
-525 KQNFLN
+525 KDRFRNG
-531 HKIQMADISPYLY
+531 KIKMADISPYLY
-544 LYDLITGRRTDF
+544 LYDLVTGRRTDYE
-556 DMRYVFVDEIQDYTP
+556 MRYAFIDEIQDYTP

-583 ARFTMLGDLN
+583 AKFTMLGDLN

-604 LLGQISKLFDPQ
+604 LLSQISKLFDPE
-616 KTEVV
+616 KTDVV

-628 STKELTDF
+628 STKELTNF
-636 TKNILLQGEKIEAF
+636 TKQILRQGEKIEAF
-650 DRQGPKPTFWHREDL
+650 DRRGPKPAFYKRDSLEKEFNALEDIL
-665 SKAYQVLENVLA
+665 VEND
-677 ENTQQNLTTAIITK
+677 EQKLTTAIITK

-696 TAVAQE
+696 QEVAKV
-702 LKQRKTP
+702 LKERKIK

-732 KGLEFDAVVAWEVSE
+732 KGLEFDAVIAWNVSRD
-747 ENYHQDDEVK
+747 NYHQLDETQ
-757 LLYTIASRAMYK
+757 LLYTITSRAMYK
-769 LDLIYTGQKSHLL
+769 LDLIYTGEKSPLFDDL
-782 GHIDTNTYI
+782 DEKTYV
-791 EN
+791 NK

>member
-1 MIILVN
+1 MLEIGDVILV
-7 AKNMLELYA
+7 K
-16 INFLRNKKGDLTL
+16 
-29 VEETQKQFEQNHL
+29 ETEQQKEQKHL
-42 NNVLDLIQKKEKELN
+42 DDVLGLIKKKEKELDH
-57 KSIGSAQS
+57 SIEHAQN
-65 EAKNLNAHFFDDL
+65 EAQNINSHFFDDV

-99 QMLREREHAWQHSTK
+99 QMLAERQNAWQHSAK

-131 DFKEKGEDKS
+131 DFQEPNEEP

-149 SFADKDDHFLVYD
+149 SFADKEDHFLIYD

-169 IYYDGKLGEVSYNA
+169 IYYDGKLGKVSYNA
-183 PDGEQTVD
+183 PDGVQTVD

-197 FIIEDG
+197 FLIKDG
-203 KIENMFDTNE
+203 KITNMFDTNE

-283 LNSSQVIMF
+283 LTSSDVIMF
-292 SPNQLFNDYIKNV
+292 SPNQLFNDYVKNV

-320 QFVSRRVPAMDV
+320 QFVSRRVPGMNV
-332 ETLFEQFENNHQDK
+332 ENLFEQFEDNEQNDK
-346 KIIKLKDSLQFFN
+346 IVNLKNSLQFFN
-359 AITRYGE
+359 AVTRYAK
-366 HLEKNGMLF
+366 HLEKNGLVF

-380 KSKKK
+380 KSKEK

-393 RDIYYSFNENYHLT
+393 KEIYYGFNENYHLR
-407 NRIEATKEQLLEML
+407 NRIEATKEALINSLN
-421 ARKVEPETKKAWV
+421 RRIEPETKKAWV
-434 SKTIQSLDQS
+434 DKTIESLDQE
-444 QLNSLYDF
+444 QLNKLYDR
-452 PGQEFE
+452 PDQEFE

-464 HFLAK
+464 HFLAR
-469 KIVTKE
+469 KIVINQLKQ
-475 LRTVSRKIHRN
+475 VSRKICQN
-486 RFLNIRGQ
+486 RFLNIRAQ
-494 YLAFL
+494 YLRFL
-499 RAVPKLIDLSKWN
+499 RAVPKIIDLSKWD
-512 INQTEWEDHIEQV
+512 ITQEEWDAHIENL
-525 KQNFLN
+525 KGRF
-531 HKIQMADISPYLY
+531 KAGRIKMADISPYLY
-544 LYDLITGRRTDF
+544 LYDLVTGRRTDYE
-556 DMRYVFVDEIQDYTP
+556 MRYAFIDEIQDYTP

-583 ARFTMLGDLN
+583 AKFTMLGDLN

-604 LLGQISKLFDPQ
+604 LLSQISKLFDPE
-616 KTEVV
+616 KTDVV

-628 STKELTDF
+628 STKEITNF
-636 TKNILLQGEKIEAF
+636 TKQILRQGEKIEAF
-650 DRQGPKPTFWHREDL
+650 DRRGPKPAFYKRDSIEKEYSALEDI
-665 SKAYQVLENVLA
+665 LA
-677 ENTQQNLTTAIITK
+677 ENDEQKLTTAIITK

-696 TAVAQE
+696 QEVAKV
-702 LKQRKTP
+702 LKERKIK

-732 KGLEFDAVVAWEVSE
+732 KGLEFDAVVAWGVSK
-747 ENYHQDDEVK
+747 ENYHQLDETK
-757 LLYTIASRAMYK
+757 K
-769 LDLIYTGQKSHLL
+769 
-782 GHIDTNTYI
+782 N
-791 EN
+791 